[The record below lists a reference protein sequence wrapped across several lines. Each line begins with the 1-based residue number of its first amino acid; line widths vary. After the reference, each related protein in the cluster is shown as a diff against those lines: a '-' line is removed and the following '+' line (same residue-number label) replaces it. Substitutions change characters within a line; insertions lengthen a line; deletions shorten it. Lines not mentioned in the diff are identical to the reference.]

1 VISGIAVANL
11 YGVFGASRWAPW
23 LRRQTTPA
31 ATSHGQG
38 GRLHVWRSE
47 VVPRHGSDAREM
59 FDKVTKG
66 SLGGK
71 AGDKP
76 HQDWE
81 VKGEYV
87 DPPKKGVVGIPYPGQ
102 VR

>member
-1 VISGIAVANL
+1 MDPKL
-11 YGVFGASRWAPW
+11 
-23 LRRQTTPA
+23 
-31 ATSHGQG
+31 
-38 GRLHVWRSE
+38 
-47 VVPRHGSDAREM
+47 REM

-66 SLGGK
+66 SLCGK
-71 AGDKP
+71 AGEKP

-87 DPPKKGVVGIPYPGQ
+87 DTPKKGVVGIPYPGQ